1 MKSDNVGLHSPLSNI
16 SHHLSRWCLDGDLM
30 SQGTNTGTPR
40 AAGTT
45 LKVSN
50 HPNHF
55 LFDKR
60 KIGLIIEQ
68 KLSYWLLQLEYNSI
82 HFGFHHQKKTYSE
95 KLLINVFQEV
105 NALNKSL

>member
-16 SHHLSRWCLDGDLM
+16 SYHLSRWRLDGDLM

-45 LKVSN
+45 LKISN

-55 LFDKR
+55 LFDKKKNQIDYR
-60 KIGLIIEQ
+60 TKTF
-68 KLSYWLLQLEYNSI
+68 LLVVTLTIYNYMYSLWVSPP
-82 HFGFHHQKKTYSE
+82 KKSYSE
-95 KLLINVFQEV
+95 KLLINVLQEV
-105 NALNKSL
+105 ND